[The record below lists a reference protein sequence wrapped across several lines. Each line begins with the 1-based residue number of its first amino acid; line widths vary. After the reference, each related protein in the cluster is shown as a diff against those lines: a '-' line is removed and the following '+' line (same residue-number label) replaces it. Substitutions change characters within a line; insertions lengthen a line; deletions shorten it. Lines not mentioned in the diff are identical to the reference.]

1 MRYRFDDYELDT
13 DRFELSQGG
22 LALAT
27 EPQVIELL
35 VMLVQNR
42 HRMVSKEEIN
52 ETVWRGRIV
61 SDAALSSRIKIARKL
76 LQDDGRTQRYI
87 KTIHK
92 KGFRFVAPV
101 EEVDDAEETPG
112 PEAGPDEVPPEPLMS
127 DPAGPSTVSVPASH
141 SAKPAVAVLP
151 FSNLSSSPDQEYFSD
166 GITTDIISNLS
177 KHRWLD
183 VVARN
188 TSFGYKGK
196 AVNLQE
202 LGRQLHVDYA
212 VEGSV
217 QKAGDRVRVNVHL
230 TDCHSGHTLW
240 SDRYNRQIADIFEL
254 QDDITETIAARL
266 EPEIGY
272 AERNRL
278 VHNRPAN
285 LQAWDCYHLGVY
297 HFFRFTGDD
306 NKEAQRLLK
315 RSQELDPYFGE
326 AFAWWAYAVILGMV
340 YWDTSPT
347 QPLLDDALKACDQ
360 AVSLVPNNATFHALK
375 ARILLARREYDG
387 AIAENRIAIDLNPT
401 FAAAFCGLGDSLAYE
416 ARYDEALDNF
426 RKSIALSP
434 NDPQMWAFLTYGA
447 LAMIFKGDYQTAV
460 EWTERAATIPN
471 CQYWT
476 TAHRA
481 VAQAHMGRLDDA
493 ARARDQL
500 LLEHPGFSVAF
511 AKEKLFYLKERNQIA
526 HYLEGLRLAGVPET
540 RADSANPRG

>member
-13 DRFELSQGG
+13 DRFELTQGG
-22 LALAT
+22 VALAT

-87 KTIHK
+87 RTIHK

-101 EEVDDAEETPG
+101 EENQGDSQTGAVGEPAP
-112 PEAGPDEVPPEPLMS
+112 VSPEPMIVEPGGEHTS
-127 DPAGPSTVSVPASH
+127 PTPSPH

-151 FSNLSSSPDQEYFSD
+151 FSNLSDSPDQEYFSD

-196 AVNLQE
+196 ATNVQE
-202 LGRQLHVDYA
+202 LGQTLGVDYV

-306 NKEAQRLLK
+306 NKEAQRLL
-315 RSQELDPYFGE
+315 RQSQEQDPYFGE

-340 YWDTSPT
+340 YWDTPPT
-347 QPLLDDALKACDQ
+347 KELLDEALKACDQ
-360 AVSLVPNNATFHALK
+360 AVSLAPNNATFHALK
-375 ARILLARREYDG
+375 ARVLLARKEYDS
-387 AIAENRIAIDLNPT
+387 AIAENRIAIELNPT

-416 ARYDEALDNF
+416 TRYEEALENF

-447 LAMIFKGDYQTAV
+447 LAMIFQGDYETAV
-460 EWTERAATIPN
+460 EWTERASTIPN

-481 VAQAHMGRLDDA
+481 VALAYLNRMAESKQAA
-493 ARARDQL
+493 ARLLKDQ
-500 LLEHPGFSVAF
+500 PGFCIDF
-511 AKEKLFYLKERNQIA
+511 AHEKLFYLKDEAQIDR
-526 HYLEGLRLAGVPET
+526 YLEGLRLAGVPESAPA
-540 RADSANPRG
+540 ADG